1 MNTLTTSA
9 ADRRLAPVAGYAAEP
24 LETILQNLC
33 SLGVPSL
40 HKMQKGWWVTLKM
53 HVTAA
58 GTEFTVKSESD
69 CETPLAAARQCAERA
84 VTTLKDWTA

>member
-1 MNTLTTSA
+1 MSSPHATT

-33 SLGVPSL
+33 SLGVPAL
-40 HKMQKGWWVTLKM
+40 HKMPKGWWMTLKM
-53 HVTAA
+53 HVAAA

>member
-1 MNTLTTSA
+1 MNTLTPTA
-9 ADRRLAPVAGYAAEP
+9 AERRLAPVAGYASES
-24 LETILQNLC
+24 LEVILQNLC

-40 HKMQKGWWVTLKM
+40 IKMQRGWWATLKM
-53 HVTAA
+53 HVAAA

-84 VTTLKDWTA
+84 ITTLKDWTA